1 MIYIYYIRKYEQFRC
16 DYKMRKSICSRVV
29 KNCFL
34 GTWKNTWE
42 GYDLLEL
49 EKYYSIRLTKSGS
62 DYVTSSYDDGI
73 NRDLIH

>member
-1 MIYIYYIRKYEQFRC
+1 MSNSDVIIKCGRVYAHEQS
-16 DYKMRKSICSRVV
+16 KTV
-29 KNCFL
+29 FL

-73 NRDLIH
+73 NRDLIHQIGKDKGLD